1 MLKVSDESIYLVN
14 TILHRNTLIHH
25 IIKCENEVIVLT
37 FIVCTLSPLLR
48 RSQVE
53 SPQSSIESS
62 SQSKTHMWVSA
73 RHGDLS
79 EWGPYSGLSML
90 LFSLF
95 QPSGD
100 FKKLLISK
108 GDCLNLSLL
117 KNIYCD
123 MIFC

>member
-1 MLKVSDESIYLVN
+1 MVLKVSDESIYLVN

-100 FKKLLISK
+100 FKKTINLK
-108 GDCLNLSLL
+108 GRLFKSIIIKKHIL
-117 KNIYCD
+117 
-123 MIFC
+123 